1 MGRQARTTAQASFN
15 SKLVVEK
22 AAFHQHVPHGAALIR
37 SHADDRAFLQS
48 FVNLLVQSSQEAT
61 DLANGQRS
69 WQEIQS
75 LSPLQA
81 SVRFLPSMLLG
92 TMLNIVTGLI
102 VDKFPVMYLVLISSA
117 LSAMAPLLMAINS
130 PRWPYW
136 YAAFPAQLFEPLSPD
151 GGFRFRPYDQEAC
164 VFR

>member
-1 MGRQARTTAQASFN
+1 MGRQARKTAQASFN

-22 AAFHQHVPHGAALIR
+22 VAFHQHVPHGAALIW

-48 FVNLLVQSSQEAT
+48 LVSLLVQSSQET
-61 DLANGQRS
+61 TGLTNGERS

-81 SVRFLPSMLLG
+81 SVRFLPSMILG
-92 TMLNIVTGLI
+92 TILNIVTGLI

-117 LSAMAPLLMAINS
+117 LSAIAPLLMAINS

-136 YAAFPAQLFEPLSPD
+136 YAAFPAQLFEPLSSD
-151 GGFRFRPYDQEAC
+151 GGFRFQPYN
-164 VFR
+164 